1 MFHPVRFLLGLTLV
15 LTLLM
20 PQTALPQQIEAPPQT
35 TETPKPTL
43 NKWQQLWS
51 DRVDLFNAENKELDP
66 NVKNIV
72 FLGDSLTHG
81 YKLSEYYPGLPVL
94 NRGIGADGVANYPE
108 AKTNW
113 RGVTQRLDACIF
125 DCNPSHLIFLIG
137 TNDVGNQD
145 IPIEYWFG
153 AYKYVVEQAEKKVP
167 GIKIILVT
175 TPPTGTSY
183 KRNKTLNPRLMKWNE
198 MIKEYALEKDLRVID
213 LYSLLVSDGGLM
225 PDEMTRDGLHFNQI
239 GYERWTNSVK
249 EILKEDG
256 LIKKEENA
264 EEKE

>member
-1 MFHPVRFLLGLTLV
+1 MSSPIRLFLGLALA
-15 LTLLM
+15 LTLLF
-20 PQTALPQQIEAPPQT
+20 PQTAPSQNKEVATQT
-35 TETPKPTL
+35 TEVSKPVL
-43 NKWQQLWS
+43 NKWQQIWS

-66 NVKNIV
+66 EVKNIV

-81 YKLSEYYPGLPVL
+81 FKVSEYLPDLPVL

-108 AKTNW
+108 AKTNY

-125 DCNPSHLIFLIG
+125 ECNPSHLFFLIG
-137 TNDVGNQD
+137 TNDVGNRT

-167 GIKIILVT
+167 GIEIILIT
-175 TPPTGTSY
+175 APPTGTSY

-198 MIKEYALEKDLRVID
+198 MIKEYALEKDLRVLD

-225 PDEMTRDGLHFNQI
+225 PDEMTRDGLHFNHI
-239 GYERWTNSVK
+239 GYERWTNSIK

-256 LIKKEENA
+256 VIKEIV
-264 EEKE
+264 EK